1 MKSEQKRHKTF
12 EEVHNAFQTLSE
24 VEQQKRARALV
35 KAWMKRYGRK

>member
-12 EEVHNAFQTLSE
+12 EEVHKAFQTLSDAE
-24 VEQQKRARALV
+24 HQKRAKALV